1 MLEKKVV
8 NGELLVVN
16 ESGHIV
22 RNYGA
27 DSPTMQHVAD
37 ALIAQ
42 ENSQVPPPVPQKK
55 A

>member
-37 ALIAQ
+37 ALITQ
-42 ENSQVPPPVPQKK
+42 ENKQVPQAPQKK